1 MLKGLTVFNLTPETS
16 RILTSCF
23 VKSVRLRDQDESY
36 RLLLFFVYF
45 PFLHQQRKI
54 SYNNH
59 RRQLDYGF
67 EGRMDARIV
76 RYSKKKKVMYTKQVT
91 CIYLPINGSQVQD
104 QDKQDKQ
111 IIKRLNRR

>member
-59 RRQLDYGF
+59 RRQLDYRF
-67 EGRMDARIV
+67 EGRMDAGIV
-76 RYSKKKKVMYTKQVT
+76 RYSKKKKKSCTPNK
-91 CIYLPINGSQVQD
+91 
-104 QDKQDKQ
+104 
-111 IIKRLNRR
+111 